1 MDKQDVTHTRAHT
14 HTHTYT
20 MEYYS
25 AIKNENFVI
34 CSNMNSLGR
43 QYAKWN
49 KKGRELKIMYDI
61 TYM

>member
-1 MDKQDVTHTRAHT
+1 
-14 HTHTYT
+14 

-34 CSNMNSLGR
+34 CSNMNRLGR